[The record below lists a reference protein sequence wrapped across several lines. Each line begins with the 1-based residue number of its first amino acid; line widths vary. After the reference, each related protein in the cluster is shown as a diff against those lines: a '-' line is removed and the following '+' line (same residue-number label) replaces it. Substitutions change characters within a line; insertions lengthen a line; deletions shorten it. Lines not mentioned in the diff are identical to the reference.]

1 MSFISSCFN
10 LLLQKA
16 NHFYVIH
23 VYICVSLRLT
33 YFFCS
38 MFMVDIHNVSTK
50 QNNIN
55 LIVLF
60 LGRLGHL
67 GDLLLLVFVLQKL
80 QSQLLTCLMCSIFM
94 VREIYII
101 IFMALPSPGHH
112 TRGQIC
118 KRSHIVKKIL
128 YSNT

>member
-1 MSFISSCFN
+1 
-10 LLLQKA
+10 
-16 NHFYVIH
+16 
-23 VYICVSLRLT
+23 
-33 YFFCS
+33 

-60 LGRLGHL
+60 LGRLSHL

-128 YSNT
+128 YSNTNECMAMMFTKPSTKNWEIFGPGSGCQAL